1 MLTSDTADTKT
12 TSQNHTK
19 ILTALYTTKTVLM
32 YLCTGVQLLGTAR
45 QCHTNFSTADFLIFS
60 AYTEVTGTY
69 RDGAGNATVEK
80 SSP

>member
-1 MLTSDTADTKT
+1 M
-12 TSQNHTK
+12 HR
-19 ILTALYTTKTVLM
+19 

-60 AYTEVTGTY
+60 AYIEVTGAY